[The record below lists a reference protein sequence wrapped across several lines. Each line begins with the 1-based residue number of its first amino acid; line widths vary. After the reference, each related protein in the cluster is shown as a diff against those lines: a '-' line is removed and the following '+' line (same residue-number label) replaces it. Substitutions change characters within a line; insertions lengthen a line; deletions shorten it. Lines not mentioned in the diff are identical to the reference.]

1 MLTAEANELLTR
13 IGPGTPAGALLRRYW
28 QPLCVAAELTA
39 AKPTKRVTIMGE
51 NLVAF
56 RDQQGNYGCVAEQCA
71 HRGASLAYGF
81 VEDCGI
87 RCPYHGW
94 KYRTTD
100 GQCLEQPFEPA
111 GSTYK
116 ERVRQRAYPVQK
128 LAGFLWVYMGPEP
141 APLLPRWDVL
151 VREDGERRL
160 EVRPI
165 DCNWLQ
171 AMENTVDFT
180 HTYYLHGHTMYLRGE
195 QRGGVAYFY
204 RPIEEYGF
212 KSFEWGILKYWRY
225 GGERGEAAM
234 GIPLIFPNI
243 LRVFEDR
250 SLSMHWRVPI
260 DDTHMR
266 IMRVMFRPS
275 PDGSRVEQPE
285 DPPAAYLGTFIGP
298 DDEYDLCDFP
308 AQDKMAWETQG
319 ALYDRT
325 QEHLGASDRG
335 IVMLRKLLR
344 EQIERVQ
351 RGEEPMALVRDPA
364 QNEMLVTV
372 AETKGW
378 PTLDGDAYT
387 VVAEGVRNHP
397 TAAFQAPG
405 R

>member
-1 MLTAEANELLTR
+1 MLTAEENALLAQ

-39 AKPTKRVTIMGE
+39 EQPVQRVTIMGE
-51 NLVAF
+51 DLVVF
-56 RDQQGNYGCVAEQCA
+56 RDRQGQYGCLAEHCA
-71 HRGASLAYGF
+71 HRGVSLYYGF

-87 RCPYHGW
+87 RCAYHGW
-94 KYRTTD
+94 KFRTTD

-111 GSTYK
+111 GSTYRD
-116 ERVRQRAYPVQK
+116 RVRQRAYPVQK

-180 HTYYLHGHTMYLRGE
+180 HTYYLHGHTMYLRGI

-204 RPIEEYGF
+204 RPIERYGF
-212 KSFEWGILKYWRY
+212 KTFEWGIYKYWTY
-225 GGERGEAAM
+225 GGERGESAM

-260 DDTHMR
+260 DDTHLR
-266 IMRVMFRPS
+266 IMRVLFKPS
-275 PDGSRVEQPE
+275 PDGSRVEQPA
-285 DPPAAYLGTFIGP
+285 DPPAAHLGTFRAP
-298 DDEYDLCDFP
+298 DGEYDLCDFP

-319 ALYDRT
+319 PLYDRAT
-325 QEHLGASDRG
+325 EHLGASDRG
-335 IVMLRKLLR
+335 IIMLRKMLR
-344 EQIERVQ
+344 EQIEIVA
-351 RGEEPMALVRDPA
+351 RGGEPMALVRDPA
-364 QNEMLVTV
+364 QSVMIETL
-372 AETKGW
+372 AERKGW
-378 PTLDGDAYT
+378 PDDHGDGFT
-387 VVAEGVRNHP
+387 VIAEGVRNHP
-397 TAAFQAPG
+397 TVHWS
-405 R
+405 

>member
-1 MLTAEANELLTR
+1 MLTAEENALLAQ

-39 AKPTKRVTIMGE
+39 EKPTQRVTIMGE
-51 NLVAF
+51 NLVVF
-56 RDQQGNYGCVAEQCA
+56 RDRQGQYGCVAEPCP
-71 HRGASLAYGF
+71 HRGVSLAYGF

-87 RCPYHGW
+87 RCAYHGW
-94 KYRTTD
+94 KFRTTD

-116 ERVRQRAYPVQK
+116 DRVRQRAYPVQK
-128 LAGFLWVYMGPEP
+128 LAGFLWVYMGPAP
-141 APLLPRWDVL
+141 VPLLPRWDVL

-180 HTYYLHGHTMYLRGE
+180 HTYYLHGHTMYLRGI

-204 RPIEEYGF
+204 RPIERYGF
-212 KSFEWGILKYWRY
+212 KGFEWGIYKYWTY
-225 GGERGEAAM
+225 GGERGESAM

-260 DDTHMR
+260 DDSHMR
-266 IMRVMFRPS
+266 IMRVLFKPS
-275 PDGSRVEQPE
+275 PDGSRLEQPA
-285 DPPAAYLGTFIGP
+285 DPPAAHLGTFRAP
-298 DDEYDLCDFP
+298 DGEYDLCDFP

-319 ALYDRT
+319 AIYDRT

-335 IVMLRKLLR
+335 IIMYRKLLR
-344 EQIERVQ
+344 KQIEIVA
-351 RGEEPMALVRDPA
+351 RGGEPMALVRDPA
-364 QNEMLVTV
+364 QNVMLETI
-372 AETKGW
+372 AEQKGW
-378 PTLDGDAYT
+378 PEEDGDSFT
-387 VVAEGVRNHP
+387 VIPGGVRNHP
-397 TAAFQAPG
+397 ATAFT
-405 R
+405 

>member
-39 AKPTKRVTIMGE
+39 AKPTKRITIMGE

-204 RPIEEYGF
+204 RPIEAYGF

-387 VVAEGVRNHP
+387 VVAEGVRDHP